1 MQQKN
6 CFLHLWRFIS
16 ISKDSQFVLLS
27 VMSIRVLKGIPSRMN
42 IATPPPREFR
52 SFPTTEYPGMVISA
66 SVTLG
71 LSQVSETVKT
81 SKVLSLRRRRMESIL
96 CVMLR
101 TLRWEILKPRI
112 VGRFVDCVTVGP
124 GFKDTSLDKQIIIIA

>member
-1 MQQKN
+1 MQQTN
-6 CFLHLWRFIS
+6 CFLHLWRLIS

-42 IATPPPREFR
+42 IATPLPREIR
-52 SFPTTEYPGMVISA
+52 SFLTTEYPGMVNSA
-66 SVTLG
+66 SVTL

-96 CVMLR
+96 CEMLR

>member
-52 SFPTTEYPGMVISA
+52 SFLTTEYPGMVISA

-112 VGRFVDCVTVGP
+112 EGRFVDCVTVGP